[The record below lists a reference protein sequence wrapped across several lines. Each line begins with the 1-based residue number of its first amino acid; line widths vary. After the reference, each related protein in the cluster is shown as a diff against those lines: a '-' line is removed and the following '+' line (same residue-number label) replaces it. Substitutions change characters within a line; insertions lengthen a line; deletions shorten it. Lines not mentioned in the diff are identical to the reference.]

1 MAKAKEQKIKV
12 HALAKELNISS
23 KELLSFLKKEGIEA
37 KSALS
42 SITEAAANKAKKKIQ
57 NKKLKKETVKKG
69 KKTEKTEKD
78 KKKKTKKTTKKKQKE
93 QKKEAKT
100 KISKKQEETKHLKE
114 KTLTEEKAVPEEKS
128 VQIEEKTQKK
138 KDNIIEINEINSVQ
152 ELSKMMNISSGEIIG
167 ACLKLGLQVTIN
179 QNLDLDTTN
188 LIAEE
193 FGYKT
198 KFAELPEIQEIKKET
213 YNVRK
218 KPPVVTIMGHVDH
231 GKTTLLDYIRK
242 TQVAKHESGGITQ
255 KIGAYHINYNNHK
268 ITFIDT
274 PGHEA
279 FTSMRARGAN
289 VTDIVVLVVAA
300 NEGVKPQ
307 TIEAINHAKAAN
319 VPIIVAL
326 NKIDLAGA
334 NPDKV
339 LADLSDKGVIV
350 HEYGGNSIAVKISA
364 LKGIGIEEL
373 LDAIIL
379 QTEDLNLKAPSEGP
393 GNGIILE
400 TQVRKGIGNVATV
413 VVKEGQIKIGDSFVA
428 GSTSGKVRLI
438 LDENDGRLKTAE
450 VSAAVQIS
458 QFESLPKTGD
468 IFRVV
473 EDQKTARDISAE
485 RKSLNREKKEKTT
498 TVSLSNLYEKIK
510 EEKKQILRAVIKGDD
525 AGSVD
530 ALVNALTHLP
540 KEKIQIKIIHA
551 GVGPIT
557 ENDVM
562 LAQASEAIIIGFKVK
577 PYPQSREE
585 AKKRGVEI
593 KTYEVIFEITEDIK
607 KAMLGL
613 LKPEKEEVKHGEIE
627 IKKIFE
633 GSTIGKIAGCLVLSG
648 EVNNNDIAYIYRNG
662 NELAKTKIATLK
674 RFEKDVK
681 SVEEG
686 YECGIGLANFDAFKV
701 GDIIESYKVIEKER
715 KL

>member
-1 MAKAKEQKIKV
+1 MAKEKEHKVKI
-12 HALAKELNISS
+12 HELAKDLNISN
-23 KELLSFLKKEGIEA
+23 KELLDLLKKEGIKA

-42 SITEAAANKAKKKIQ
+42 SITEEEAQKAKKKIQ
-57 NKKLKKETVKKG
+57 IKKPKKEAIKKE
-69 KKTEKTEKD
+69 KRVSKTEKD
-78 KKKKTKKTTKKKQKE
+78 KKEKIRKTTKKKKE
-93 QKKEAKT
+93 EKEEKKET
-100 KISKKQEETKHLKE
+100 KIKIPKKKKEKKHLKE
-114 KTLTEEKAVPEEKS
+114 KTIPEEKTI
-128 VQIEEKTQKK
+128 QIEEKVKK
-138 KDNIIEINEINSVQ
+138 EKDNVIEISEINSVQ
-152 ELSKMMNISSGEIIG
+152 ELSKIMNISSSEIIG

-179 QNLDLDTTN
+179 QNLDFDTTN

-193 FGYKT
+193 FGYKVRL
-198 KFAELPEIQEIKKET
+198 AEITEAPEIKKET
-213 YNVRK
+213 YNIQK

-242 TQVAKHESGGITQ
+242 TQVAKHEAGGITQ

-279 FTSMRARGAN
+279 FTSMRVRGAN

-307 TIEAINHAKAAN
+307 TIEAISHAQAAN

-326 NKIDLAGA
+326 NKIDLPGV
-334 NPDKV
+334 NPAKV
-339 LADLSDKGVIV
+339 LSDLAEKGVLV
-350 HEYGGNSIAVKISA
+350 HEYGGNLIAVKISA

-379 QTEDLNLKAPSEGP
+379 QAEDLDLKAPSEGP

-400 TQVRKGIGNVATV
+400 TQIRKGIGNVATI

-428 GSTSGKVRLI
+428 GSASGKVRLI
-438 LDENDGRLKTAE
+438 LDENDRRLKTAE

-473 EDQKTARDISAE
+473 EDQKTARDISDE
-485 RKSLNREKKEKTT
+485 RKSVNKEKKEKTT
-498 TVSLSNLYEKIK
+498 TVSLSNLYEKTK
-510 EEKKQILRAVIKGDD
+510 EEKRQILRVVIKGDD

-530 ALVNALTHLP
+530 ALVNTLTNLP

-577 PYPQSREE
+577 PYPQTREE

-593 KTYEVIFEITEDIK
+593 KTYDVIFEINEDIK

-613 LKPEKEEVKHGEIE
+613 LKPEKEEVKCGEIE
-627 IKKIFE
+627 IKKVFE
-633 GSTIGKIAGCLVLSG
+633 GSTIGKVAGCLVISG
-648 EVNNNDIAYIYRNG
+648 EVHNNDIVYIYRDEK
-662 NELAKTKIATLK
+662 ELAKTKIATLK
-674 RFEKDVK
+674 RFEQDVK

-686 YECGIGLANFDAFKV
+686 YECGIRLANFDAFKE
-701 GDIIESYKVIEKER
+701 GDIIESYKMIEKER

>member
-1 MAKAKEQKIKV
+1 MPKKKEQKTRIYE
-12 HALAKELNISS
+12 LAKELNISNNKLLDIL
-23 KELLSFLKKEGIEA
+23 KEEGIKA

-42 SITEAAANKAKKKIQ
+42 SI
-57 NKKLKKETVKKG
+57 NKKEADKVKGKLKG
-69 KKTEKTEKD
+69 KKTKKEVSKKSKQTKKEKEE
-78 KKKKTKKTTKKKQKE
+78 KKKKKKPTKKKV
-93 QKKEAKT
+93 KKET
-100 KISKKQEETKHLKE
+100 KVKKPKK
-114 KTLTEEKAVPEEKS
+114 EEKKKKLEEKKAAKK
-128 VQIEEKTQKK
+128 IEE
-138 KDNIIEINEINSVQ
+138 NLIEVNQTNSIK
-152 ELSKMMNISSGEIIG
+152 ELSQKMNLPANELIQ

-179 QNLDLDTTN
+179 QNVDFDTTH

-193 FGYKT
+193 FGYKV
-198 KFAELPEIQEIKKET
+198 KLAELPEAPEIKKDT
-213 YNVRK
+213 YNIQK

-231 GKTTLLDYIRK
+231 GKTTLLDHIRK

-255 KIGAYHINYNNHK
+255 KIGAYHINYNGHK

-300 NEGVKPQ
+300 NEGVKSQ
-307 TIEAINHAKAAN
+307 TIEAINHAKAAK
-319 VPIIVAL
+319 VPIIVAV
-326 NKIDLAGA
+326 NKIDLPSA
-334 NPDKV
+334 NPSKV
-339 LADLSDKGVIV
+339 LADLAEKDVVS
-350 HEYGGNSIAVKISA
+350 HEYGGNVIAVNISA
-364 LKGIGIEEL
+364 TKGNGIDEL

-379 QTEDLNLKAPSEGP
+379 QSEDMDLKVPIEGP

-400 TQVRKGIGNVATV
+400 TRIRKGIGNVATV

-428 GSTSGKVRLI
+428 GSTAGKVRLI
-438 LDENDGRLKTAE
+438 LDEHDKRLKIAG
-450 VSAAVQIS
+450 VSEAIQIS

-468 IFRVV
+468 MFKVV
-473 EDQKTARDISAE
+473 KNKKTARDISE
-485 RKSLNREKKEKTT
+485 GRKNSKIENKLKT

-510 EEKKQILRAVIKGDD
+510 EDKKQSLKMVIKGDD

-530 ALVNALTHLP
+530 ALKNSIEGLP
-540 KEKIQIKIIHA
+540 KEKVQIKVIHS

-557 ENDVM
+557 ENDIM
-562 LAQASEAIIIGFKVK
+562 LAHASEAIIIGFKVK
-577 PYPQSREE
+577 PYPQAKEE

-593 KTYEVIFEITEDIK
+593 KTYDVIFEITEDIK

-613 LKPEKEEVKHGEIE
+613 LQPEKEEVKCGEVE
-627 IKKIFE
+627 IRKIFE
-633 GSTIGKIAGCLVLSG
+633 GSSIGKVAGCFVISG
-648 EVNNNDIAYIYRNG
+648 EVHNNDIAYLLRNKR
-662 NELAKTKIATLK
+662 ELTKTKIATLK

-686 YECGIGLANFDAFKV
+686 YECGIRLQDFDSFKE
-701 GDIIESYKVIEKER
+701 GDIIESYKVIEKET

>member
-1 MAKAKEQKIKV
+1 MAKEKEHKVKIHV
-12 HALAKELNISS
+12 LAKDLNISS
-23 KELLSFLKKEGIEA
+23 KELLGLLKKEGIEA

-42 SITEAAANKAKKKIQ
+42 SITEAEAQKAKKAIQ
-57 NKKLKKETVKKG
+57 SKKQKKEPTKKE
-69 KKTEKTEKD
+69 KKAPKTEKD
-78 KKKKTKKTTKKKQKE
+78 KKKKITKTTKKKKE
-93 QKKEAKT
+93 EKKETKT
-100 KISKKQEETKHLKE
+100 KIPKKEKEKKHLKE
-114 KTLTEEKAVPEEKS
+114 KTIPEEKTI
-128 VQIEEKTQKK
+128 QIEEKVKK
-138 KDNIIEINEINSVQ
+138 EKDNVIEINEVNSVQ
-152 ELSKMMNISSGEIIG
+152 ELSKIMKISSSEIIG

-179 QNLDLDTTN
+179 QNLDFDTTN

-193 FGYKT
+193 FGYKV
-198 KFAELPEIQEIKKET
+198 KLAEITEVPETKKET
-213 YNVRK
+213 YNIQK

-307 TIEAINHAKAAN
+307 TVEAINHAKAAN

-326 NKIDLAGA
+326 NKIDIASA
-334 NPDKV
+334 NSAKV
-339 LADLSDKGVIV
+339 LSDLADKGVLV
-350 HEYGGNSIAVKISA
+350 HEYGGNLIAVKISA

-379 QTEDLNLKAPSEGP
+379 QVEDLNLKAPSEGP

-400 TQVRKGIGNVATV
+400 TQIRKGIGNVATI

-438 LDENDGRLKTAE
+438 LDENDRRLKTAE

-473 EDQKTARDISAE
+473 EDQKTARDISDE
-485 RKSLNREKKEKTT
+485 RKSFNKEKKEKTT

-510 EEKKQILRAVIKGDD
+510 EEKRQILRTVIKGDD

-530 ALVNALTHLP
+530 ALVNSLTHLP

-577 PYPQSREE
+577 PYSQTREE

-593 KTYEVIFEITEDIK
+593 KTYDVIFEITEDIK

-627 IKKIFE
+627 IKKVFE
-633 GSTIGKIAGCLVLSG
+633 GSTIGKVAGCLVISG
-648 EVNNNDIAYIYRNG
+648 VVHNNDIVYIYREG
-662 NELAKTKIATLK
+662 KELAKTKIATLK
-674 RFEKDVK
+674 RFEQDVK

-686 YECGIGLANFDAFKV
+686 YECGIRLANFDAFKE
-701 GDIIESYKVIEKER
+701 GDIIEIYKLVEKER

>member
-1 MAKAKEQKIKV
+1 MAKEKEQKIKIHV
-12 HALAKELNISS
+12 LAKELNIPN
-23 KELLSFLKKEGIEA
+23 KDLLIFLKKEGIKA

-42 SITEAAANKAKKKIQ
+42 SITKAEASIAKKKIQ
-57 NKKLKKETVKKG
+57 DKKPKKETVKKE
-69 KKTEKTEKD
+69 KKAVKTEKD
-78 KKKKTKKTTKKKQKE
+78 KKKKTKRTTKKNK
-93 QKKEAKT
+93 
-100 KISKKQEETKHLKE
+100 EETKTKTLKKKKE
-114 KTLTEEKAVPEEKS
+114 KKQL
-128 VQIEEKTQKK
+128 EEKTISEEETVQVEEKVKK
-138 KDNIIEINEINSVQ
+138 EKDNVIEINEINSVQ
-152 ELSKMMNISSGEIIG
+152 ELSKIMEISPSQIIG

-179 QNLDLDTTN
+179 QNLDFDTTN

-198 KFAELPEIQEIKKET
+198 KLAELPEIQEIKKET
-213 YNVRK
+213 YNVQK

-326 NKIDLAGA
+326 NKIDIAGA
-334 NPDKV
+334 NPNKV
-339 LADLSDKGVIV
+339 LADLADKGVLV
-350 HEYGGNSIAVKISA
+350 HEYGGNLIAVKISA
-364 LKGIGIEEL
+364 LKGMGIEEL

-379 QTEDLNLKAPSEGP
+379 QTEDLDLKAPSEGP

-400 TQVRKGIGNVATV
+400 TQIRKGIGNVATV

-438 LDENDGRLKTAE
+438 LDENDRRLKTAE

-473 EDQKTARDISAE
+473 EDQKTARDISDE

-510 EEKKQILRAVIKGDD
+510 EEKRQILRAVIKGDD

-530 ALVNALTHLP
+530 ALVNSLINLP

-577 PYPQSREE
+577 PYPQTREE

-593 KTYEVIFEITEDIK
+593 KTYDVIFEITEDIK

-613 LKPEKEEVKHGEIE
+613 LKPEKEEVKQGEIE
-627 IKKIFE
+627 IKKVFE
-633 GSTIGKIAGCLVLSG
+633 GSTIGKVAGCLVISG
-648 EVNNNDIAYIYRNG
+648 KVHNNDIVYIYRDG
-662 NELAKTKIATLK
+662 KELTKTKIATLK
-674 RFEKDVK
+674 RFEQDVK

-686 YECGIGLANFDAFKV
+686 YECGIRLANFDSFKE
-701 GDIIESYKVIEKER
+701 GDIIESYKLIEKER

>member
-1 MAKAKEQKIKV
+1 MPKKKEQKIRIY
-12 HALAKELNISS
+12 ELS
-23 KELLSFLKKEGIEA
+23 KELSISNNELLDILKEEGIKA

-42 SITEAAANKAKKKIQ
+42 SI
-57 NKKLKKETVKKG
+57 NKKEADKVKGKLKGEKTKKEVSKKSKQTKKEKKVKD
-69 KKTEKTEKD
+69 EK
-78 KKKKTKKTTKKKQKE
+78 KKKKTPAKKKV
-93 QKKEAKT
+93 KKET
-100 KISKKQEETKHLKE
+100 KVKKSKK
-114 KTLTEEKAVPEEKS
+114 EEKKKKLEEKKES
-128 VQIEEKTQKK
+128 KKVEK
-138 KDNIIEINEINSVQ
+138 NLIEINQANSIK
-152 ELSKMMNISSGEIIG
+152 ELSKKMNLPANELIK

-179 QNLDLDTTN
+179 QNVDFDTTH

-193 FGYKT
+193 FGYKVKLAKPT
-198 KFAELPEIQEIKKET
+198 EAPEIKKDT
-213 YNVRK
+213 YNIQK

-242 TQVAKHESGGITQ
+242 TQVAKQESGGITQ
-255 KIGAYHINYNNHK
+255 KIGAYHINYNGHE

-300 NEGVKPQ
+300 NEGVKSQ
-307 TIEAINHAKAAN
+307 TIEAINHAKAAK
-319 VPIIVAL
+319 VPIIVAV
-326 NKIDLAGA
+326 NKIDLPSA
-334 NPDKV
+334 NPSKV
-339 LADLSDKGVIV
+339 LADLAEKDVVS
-350 HEYGGNSIAVKISA
+350 HEYGGNVIAVNISA
-364 LKGIGIEEL
+364 TKGIGTDEL

-379 QTEDLNLKAPSEGP
+379 QSEDMDLKVPIEGP

-400 TQVRKGIGNVATV
+400 TRIRKGIGNVATV

-438 LDENDGRLKTAE
+438 LDEHDKRLKEAGASE
-450 VSAAVQIS
+450 AIQIS

-468 IFRVV
+468 IFKVV
-473 EDQKTARDISAE
+473 KNKKTARDISE
-485 RKSLNREKKEKTT
+485 GRKSSKTENKVKT
-498 TVSLSNLYEKIK
+498 TVSLSNLFEKIK
-510 EEKKQILRAVIKGDD
+510 EDKKQSLKLVLKGDD

-530 ALVNALTHLP
+530 ALKNSIESLP
-540 KEKIQIKIIHA
+540 KEKVQIKVIHS

-562 LAQASEAIIIGFKVK
+562 LAHASEAIIIGFKVK
-577 PYPQSREE
+577 PYSQAKEE

-593 KTYEVIFEITEDIK
+593 KTYDVIFEITEDIK

-613 LKPEKEEVKHGEIE
+613 LKPEKEEVKCGEIE
-627 IKKIFE
+627 IRKIFE
-633 GSTIGKIAGCLVLSG
+633 GSSIGKVAGCFVVSG
-648 EVNNNDIAYIYRNG
+648 EVHNNDIAYLLRNKK
-662 NELAKTKIATLK
+662 ELTKTKIATLK

-686 YECGIGLANFDAFKV
+686 YECGIRLQDFDSFKE
-701 GDIIESYKVIEKER
+701 GDIIESYKIIEKATQ
-715 KL
+715 L

>member
-1 MAKAKEQKIKV
+1 MPKKKEQKIRI
-12 HALAKELNISS
+12 HQLAKELNITNN
-23 KELLSFLKKEGIEA
+23 ELLDFLKKEGIKA

-42 SITEAAANKAKKKIQ
+42 SITKNEADQAG
-57 NKKLKKETVKKG
+57 KKLKG
-69 KKTEKTEKD
+69 KKPEKKVSKKKEKTTKTKKEKKVKD
-78 KKKKTKKTTKKKQKE
+78 KKKTSKTARKKKESKPKKV
-93 QKKEAKT
+93 KKEKKLEEKKVPAKEEKNLI
-100 KISKKQEETKHLKE
+100 KISEAT
-114 KTLTEEKAVPEEKS
+114 S
-128 VQIEEKTQKK
+128 VK
-138 KDNIIEINEINSVQ
+138 
-152 ELSKMMNISSGEIIG
+152 ELSKKIDLPASEIIK

-179 QNLDLDTTN
+179 QNLNFDTTN

-193 FGYKT
+193 FGYKVKPSEPT
-198 KFAELPEIQEIKKET
+198 EVPKIKVDV
-213 YNVRK
+213 YNVQK

-242 TQVAKHESGGITQ
+242 TQVASQESGGITQ

-300 NEGVKPQ
+300 NEGVKSQ

-319 VPIIVAL
+319 VPIIVAV
-326 NKIDLAGA
+326 NKIDLPAA
-334 NPDKV
+334 NPSKV
-339 LADLSDKGVIV
+339 LADLAEKGVV
-350 HEYGGNSIAVKISA
+350 SHEYGGNVIAVNISA
-364 LKGIGIEEL
+364 LKGEGIDEL

-379 QTEDLNLKAPSEGP
+379 QSEDLNLRAPVEGP
-393 GNGIILE
+393 GIGIILE
-400 TQVRKGIGNVATV
+400 TCIKKGMGNVATV
-413 VVKEGQIKIGDSFVA
+413 VVKEGEVKIGDSFVS

-438 LDENDGRLKTAE
+438 LDEHDKRLKKAG
-450 VSAAVQIS
+450 VSEAVQIS
-458 QFESLPKTGD
+458 QFESLPQTGD
-468 IFRVV
+468 IFKVV
-473 EDQKTARDISAE
+473 KNTKTARDISEE
-485 RKSLNREKKEKTT
+485 RKSYTQEKNAKT

-510 EEKKQILRAVIKGDD
+510 TDEKQSLKLVIKGDD

-530 ALVNALTHLP
+530 ALKNSIESLP
-540 KEKIQIKIIHA
+540 KEKVRIKVIHS

-562 LAQASEAIIIGFKVK
+562 LAYASEAIIIGFKVK
-577 PYPQSREE
+577 PYPQVKEE

-593 KTYEVIFEITEDIK
+593 KTYEVIFEIAEDIK

-613 LKPEKEEVKHGEIE
+613 LKPEKEEVKCAEIE
-627 IKKIFE
+627 IRKIFE
-633 GSTIGKIAGCLVLSG
+633 GSSIGKVAGCFVLSG
-648 EVNNNDIAYIYRNG
+648 EVHNNDIAYLLRDKK
-662 NELAKTKIATLK
+662 ELIKTKIATLK
-674 RFEKDVK
+674 RFDKDVK

-686 YECGIGLANFDAFKV
+686 YECGIRLKDFGSFQE
-701 GDIIESYKVIEKER
+701 GDIIESYKVIEKET